1 MPCSCYPVSVDCTEV
16 LALTLSSLSLTSS
29 SLSLLTPVHPSFPPP
44 SFPPPSFPLLH
55 MYALH
60 LLHPLPPPHYFILS
74 IILSSPPPLP
84 SSPLQ
89 LDMATRGTL
98 CIQEVHP
105 SISPKHSCLRIL
117 ARQQTLY
124 ASCGSSEDL
133 QKWLRQ

>member
-1 MPCSCYPVSVDCTEV
+1 M
-16 LALTLSSLSLTSS
+16 LSIYSILFLLPTTSS
-29 SLSLLTPVHPSFPPP
+29 SLSSSSHHPPP
-44 SFPPPSFPLLH
+44 SPPLL
-55 MYALH
+55 
-60 LLHPLPPPHYFILS
+60 
-74 IILSSPPPLP
+74 
-84 SSPLQ
+84 PLQ

>member
-1 MPCSCYPVSVDCTEV
+1 MEVRALCVLCTYCECVASLAYTDLWTLSMTSLFVSYF
-16 LALTLSSLSLTSS
+16 LLHLSSL
-29 SLSLLTPVHPSFPPP
+29 PIPSF
-44 SFPPPSFPLLH
+44 
-55 MYALH
+55 
-60 LLHPLPPPHYFILS
+60 LPPT
-74 IILSSPPPLP
+74 PPLP
-84 SSPLQ
+84 LPLPLQ

-105 SISPKHSCLRIL
+105 SISPKHSCLRVL